1 MVDTQASRE
10 AVATPG
16 LPRVELRF
24 LAQGGSRQTLAFALG
39 LLCALLLGAG
49 TYGTFL
55 APERVGFSLYL
66 LLGAGALGALGAYLF
81 AQTAAVRVGD
91 LGVALERAEEVSRLP
106 WYEVKS
112 VSLAGAELV
121 VAGEGN
127 TLRFPNGEHAPAV
140 REIVAQAAR
149 RIPARVQLSSNAHD
163 RLPKGGAAGAWV
175 PILGFQVTGRRCM
188 ASGTPITFEADA
200 RLCPNCAALYHVR
213 SVPEIC
219 KACSTELRPPLELK

>member
-10 AVATPG
+10 AAATPG

-24 LAQGGSRQTLAFALG
+24 AAEGGSRRTLAFALG

-49 TYGTFL
+49 TYGAFI
-55 APERVGFSLYL
+55 APEPVRFSLYL

-81 AQTAAVRVGD
+81 SQAPAVRVGD
-91 LGVALERAEEVSRLP
+91 LGLALERAEEVSRLP

-112 VSLAGAELV
+112 VGLVQAELV
-121 VAGEGN
+121 VAGERD
-127 TLRFPNGEHAPAV
+127 TLKVRIDEHGPAA

-149 RIPARVQLSSNAHD
+149 RIPARVELSSNAHD

-175 PILGFQVTGRRCM
+175 PVLGFQVTGRRCM
-188 ASGTPITFEADA
+188 SSGTPITFEADA
-200 RLCPNCAALYHVR
+200 RVCPNCAALYHVR
-213 SVPEIC
+213 SVPETC
-219 KACSTELRPPLELK
+219 KACKVELRPPLELK

>member
-10 AVATPG
+10 AAATPG

-24 LAQGGSRQTLAFALG
+24 VAEGGSRRALALALG

-49 TYGTFL
+49 TYGVFI
-55 APERVGFSLYL
+55 APEPVRFSLYL
-66 LLGAGALGALGAYLF
+66 LLGAGVLGALGAYLSSQ
-81 AQTAAVRVGD
+81 AAAVRVGD

-106 WYEVKS
+106 WYDVKS
-112 VSLAGAELV
+112 VSLEGAELV
-121 VAGEGN
+121 VAGEGRR
-127 TLRFPNGEHAPAV
+127 LPVPIGEHGGAV

-149 RIPARVQLSSNAHD
+149 RIPARVELSSNAHD
-163 RLPKGGAAGAWV
+163 RLPKSGAGGAWV
-175 PILGFQVTGRRCM
+175 PVLGLQVTGRRCM

-213 SVPEIC
+213 AVPEMC
-219 KACSTELRPPLELK
+219 KACNAELRPPLELK